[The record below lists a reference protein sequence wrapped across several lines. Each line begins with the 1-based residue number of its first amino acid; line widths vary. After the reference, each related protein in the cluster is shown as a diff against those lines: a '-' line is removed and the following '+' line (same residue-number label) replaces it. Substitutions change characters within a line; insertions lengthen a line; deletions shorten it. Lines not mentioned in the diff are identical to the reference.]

1 MPLFFGR
8 WVAVFARLV
17 ILRVAIVAARMV
29 VAVPDLGAPVRA
41 TQHQTRERN
50 NNER

>member
-1 MPLFFGR
+1 MPFFFGR
-8 WVAVFARLV
+8 GVAVFARFV
-17 ILRVAIVAARMV
+17 ALRVAIVAARMV
-29 VAVPDLGAPVRA
+29 DVPELGAPARA